1 MHTTKTMCLKVMA
14 FISQENQTHVQHEMA
29 STRTTRESETAF
41 FPLFSSMQSI
51 TYRCQNLHTVLF
63 LQKSVTSHVTDRAM
77 GTI

>member
-1 MHTTKTMCLKVMA
+1 MHTTKTMCSKVMA

-41 FPLFSSMQSI
+41 FPFFLACKVS
-51 TYRCQNLHTVLF
+51 HTVLF

>member
-41 FPLFSSMQSI
+41 FSFFLACKVSHTDVKISTQFCF
-51 TYRCQNLHTVLF
+51 YRRV
-63 LQKSVTSHVTDRAM
+63 
-77 GTI
+77 

>member
-14 FISQENQTHVQHEMA
+14 FISQENQTPQEQHV
-29 STRTTRESETAF
+29 SLKKLLF
-41 FPLFSSMQSI
+41 FSSMQSI

>member
-1 MHTTKTMCLKVMA
+1 MRLKVMA

-29 STRTTRESETAF
+29 STRTTRESEKAF
-41 FPLFSSMQSI
+41 FFLSSMQSI

>member
-1 MHTTKTMCLKVMA
+1 MHMTKTMCLKVMA
-14 FISQENQTHVQHEMA
+14 FISQENQTRVQHEMA
-29 STRTTRESETAF
+29 STRTTRESEKNF
-41 FPLFSSMQSI
+41 FSSMQSI